1 MKIRYTIT
9 YLWCSTGF
17 HLWTTFVPHNVLF
30 RSSSKLT
37 PIMFAGDTNL
47 FISDSNI
54 ENIFETIKE
63 KLGKVAT
70 WFKGNKLSLNIS
82 KTKHFLLHSSRKR
95 KDISN
100 IFPPLHIGNV
110 LI

>member
-17 HLWTTFVPHNVLF
+17 HLWTTFVPHNVFF

-54 ENIFETIKE
+54 EKIFETIKE

-70 WFKGNKLSLNIS
+70 
-82 KTKHFLLHSSRKR
+82 
-95 KDISN
+95 
-100 IFPPLHIGNV
+100 
-110 LI
+110 

>member
-9 YLWCSTGF
+9 YFWCSTGF
-17 HLWTTFVPHNVLF
+17 HLWTTFVPHVFF

-70 WFKGNKLSLNIS
+70 
-82 KTKHFLLHSSRKR
+82 
-95 KDISN
+95 
-100 IFPPLHIGNV
+100 
-110 LI
+110 